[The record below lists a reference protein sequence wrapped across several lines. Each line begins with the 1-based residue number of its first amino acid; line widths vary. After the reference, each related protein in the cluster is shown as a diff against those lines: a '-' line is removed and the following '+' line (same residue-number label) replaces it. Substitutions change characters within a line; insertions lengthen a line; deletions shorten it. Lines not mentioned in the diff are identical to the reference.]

1 MLVPG
6 RILPALGAPLPRLI
20 RFFLR
25 MAKQHPAGRAR
36 NDLIPIKADDAV
48 IPKGSRLVH
57 PPVRQSACSPAFC
70 GRHTVSTAP
79 CCISPK
85 TVPGNVPAGRPQG
98 FRRILDQKRPMGI
111 TDLPDLPDPPRRP
124 VKMGHHHQLHIRI
137 DPKGPLQ
144 SLRRHVPGLLLR
156 IDKDRFSPLIHH
168 RIYRGIK
175 GHIRTEHPP
184 AIEAPASAQPI
195 RRGNTGAAAI
205 KFPGR
210 QFYRQMQGC
219 RTTAQSYG
227 MHAPH
232 MVLCQ
237 PLQLIDVLPNRT
249 HPVGIIGRFH
259 IFELFP
265 MHCGGRKPY
274 FIFKGYY
281 FLTVLKQLFTFLF

>member
-1 MLVPG
+1 MD
-6 RILPALGAPLPRLI
+6 IA
-20 RFFLR
+20 
-25 MAKQHPAGRAR
+25 
-36 NDLIPIKADDAV
+36 
-48 IPKGSRLVH
+48 
-57 PPVRQSACSPAFC
+57 
-70 GRHTVSTAP
+70 
-79 CCISPK
+79 
-85 TVPGNVPAGRPQG
+85 
-98 FRRILDQKRPMGI
+98 
-111 TDLPDLPDPPRRP
+111 DLPDFLNPPRRP

-144 SLRRHVPGLLLR
+144 SLRRHVPGLRLR

-184 AIEAPASAQPI
+184 AIEATASAQPV
-195 RRGNTGAAAI
+195 RGGNTGTAAVE
-205 KFPGR
+205 FPGC
-210 QFYRQMQGC
+210 QLYRQMQGC

-227 MHAPH
+227 MHPSH